1 MSFGTVIFDTRFW
14 IANLSEWL
22 GVVAVIMIL
31 ATSKRFIRRP
41 VVFKYRRREMITL
54 LSLYAFILLAA
65 WAVYGGLLPFVI
77 GSNLP
82 EQLGARLAL
91 ALAALAAAAAAL
103 YVRRQPLL
111 SVAWGRPLLKPALQV
126 GFALAIMSVF
136 LRQRI
141 YMIIDGVSQTE
152 ALALLALIAIVVAEE
167 TVFRGFIQLRLA
179 DRWGD
184 LAGWLVTAALYI
196 LWILPRWLL
205 LGQPWQTLVAAA
217 VMAVLMGYIMRKSGH
232 NAAGVLFRTI
242 SEWVVLLA

>member
-1 MSFGTVIFDTRFW
+1 MIFDAQFW
-14 IANLSEWL
+14 VANLSEWL
-22 GVVAVIMIL
+22 GVVAVVMIL
-31 ATSKRFIRRP
+31 AISKRFVRRP
-41 VVFKYRRREMITL
+41 VVFKYPRRELTTL
-54 LSLYAFILLAA
+54 IGVYVFILLAA
-65 WAVYGGLLPFVI
+65 WAVYGRLLPFVMD
-77 GSNLP
+77 GSLP

-91 ALAALAAAAAAL
+91 ALAALAVTAVAL
-103 YVRRQPLL
+103 FVRRQPLL
-111 SVAWGRPLLKPALQV
+111 SVAWGRPLLKPALQL

-141 YMIIDGVSQTE
+141 YMVIDGVSQVE
-152 ALALLALIAIVVAEE
+152 GLGLLALLGIAIAEE

-196 LWILPRWLL
+196 VWILPRWLL
-205 LGQPWQTLVAAA
+205 LDLPWQTLAVTA
-217 VMAVLMGYIMRKSGH
+217 VMAFLLGYVMRKTGH